1 MDCKKIISKISAED
15 KVKTIVKAL
24 YDKQGDDIM
33 VLDLRG
39 LTVIADYFVICSA
52 QSSTKTA
59 ALADGVGEKLSA
71 LGVKPMNVEG
81 MANASWVLMDYNDV
95 IVHVFLEEQRQ
106 YYKLERLWLDAPR
119 VAVKFDASGVD
130 INPGTLQAGVNP
142 NALPEDVNPGIAVVE
157 GQAGF

>member
-71 LGVKPMNVEG
+71 FGVKPMNVEG

-95 IVHVFLEEQRQ
+95 IVHIFLEEQRQ

-119 VAVKFDASGVD
+119 VAVKLDASGV
-130 INPGTLQAGVNP
+130 NVQPGALQADVKP
-142 NALPEDVNPGIAVVE
+142 EALQADVKPAAAIE